1 MPDSF
6 IRLIG
11 TRCLFTFAVQM
22 QAVIVAWQVYALT
35 HDPLMLGLVGLAEA
49 APALSLALYGGMIV
63 DRGNPLFVYRC
74 VLALSFV
81 SAAALIVSHLPGL
94 ELALNAQLTTLY
106 LASVMTG
113 IARAFSQPAMF
124 SLVPRLV
131 ARENLTRAAA
141 WMSSSMQLARV
152 AGPAVGGLVYGY
164 FGMLAAIVAVC
175 VLLALGIGLIST
187 LRLVAYTPS
196 VAQTPQ
202 SKAQELFGGLSFVWG
217 HPILL
222 PALSLDMISVLFGG
236 VTAVLPIYAEQVL
249 NLGASGLGL
258 LRAAPAVGAAIG
270 SFGLT
275 HLPIKNHAGVWL
287 LGAVSGF
294 GLCILVFGVSTNVMV
309 SVIALGLSGVFDSV
323 SMLVRTVVVQLAS
336 PEHMR
341 GRIAAVN
348 SMFIGSSNELGEL
361 ESGVA
366 AKVLGTV
373 PSVIFGGCM
382 CMLTIGAITVLS
394 PALRK
399 LNLAKLEA

>member
-94 ELALNAQLTTLY
+94 ELALTAQLTTLY

-175 VLLALGIGLIST
+175 VLLALGIGLVRRCGSWHI
-187 LRLVAYTPS
+187 R
-196 VAQTPQ
+196 
-202 SKAQELFGGLSFVWG
+202 
-217 HPILL
+217 
-222 PALSLDMISVLFGG
+222 PA
-236 VTAVLPIYAEQVL
+236 
-249 NLGASGLGL
+249 
-258 LRAAPAVGAAIG
+258 
-270 SFGLT
+270 
-275 HLPIKNHAGVWL
+275 
-287 LGAVSGF
+287 
-294 GLCILVFGVSTNVMV
+294 
-309 SVIALGLSGVFDSV
+309 
-323 SMLVRTVVVQLAS
+323 
-336 PEHMR
+336 
-341 GRIAAVN
+341 
-348 SMFIGSSNELGEL
+348 
-361 ESGVA
+361 
-366 AKVLGTV
+366 
-373 PSVIFGGCM
+373 
-382 CMLTIGAITVLS
+382 
-394 PALRK
+394 
-399 LNLAKLEA
+399 

>member
-1 MPDSF
+1 
-6 IRLIG
+6 
-11 TRCLFTFAVQM
+11 
-22 QAVIVAWQVYALT
+22 
-35 HDPLMLGLVGLAEA
+35 
-49 APALSLALYGGMIV
+49 
-63 DRGNPLFVYRC
+63 
-74 VLALSFV
+74 
-81 SAAALIVSHLPGL
+81 
-94 ELALNAQLTTLY
+94 
-106 LASVMTG
+106 
-113 IARAFSQPAMF
+113 
-124 SLVPRLV
+124 
-131 ARENLTRAAA
+131 
-141 WMSSSMQLARV
+141 
-152 AGPAVGGLVYGY
+152 
-164 FGMLAAIVAVC
+164 
-175 VLLALGIGLIST
+175 
-187 LRLVAYTPS
+187 
-196 VAQTPQ
+196 
-202 SKAQELFGGLSFVWG
+202 
-217 HPILL
+217 
-222 PALSLDMISVLFGG
+222 MISVLFGG

-249 NLGASGLGL
+249 HLGASGLGL

-399 LNLAKLEA
+399 LNLAKLEAIERASPEQVALVDDTLNAGWGREMRHRILSDEAYDSGKREANFG